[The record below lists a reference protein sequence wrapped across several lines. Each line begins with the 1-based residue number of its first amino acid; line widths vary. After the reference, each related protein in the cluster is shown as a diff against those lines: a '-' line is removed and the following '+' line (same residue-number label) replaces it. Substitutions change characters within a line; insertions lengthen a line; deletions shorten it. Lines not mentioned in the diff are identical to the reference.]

1 MHTLAE
7 SQKDRNDENA
17 DYCLFCYKILPCQQ
31 AYNKYHVNQHMPR
44 QTSDNIKTHFS
55 YKNSCLSI

>member
-31 AYNKYHVNQHMPR
+31 AYNKYHVNQHMQR
-44 QTSDNIKTHFS
+44 QTSDIITTHFS
-55 YKNSCLSI
+55 Y